1 MRKSVFILFI
11 AVIVG
16 IFATS
21 VRGDDTDLFMT
32 QQPPDALVI
41 LDMSYSMNYDPS
53 GENFYYSPP
62 NRKIDIARKVLF
74 DLLDDNDNGTIDGS
88 DKTSLNAR
96 LGYMRFWM
104 AGGNDDANPMT
115 GTIQVLAPIDSS
127 FDVIWGKVVG
137 LETPLN
143 HYVVDGPAGDGG
155 TPLAA
160 SLAEAKTYFEK
171 YVSDSAAA
179 CRKKFVI
186 LITDGE
192 DTYACNGNGSGDPIK
207 NSGFYG
213 RRMATV
219 QKAKELKAAG
229 IKVFVI
235 GFGGNLPDRLKR
247 TLNWAAKYGG
257 TDNPETNSGDPSAYD
272 PAAYWPADYN
282 DGNCKYAPKKADPAE
297 YLLSGYAFLPQNAS
311 ELATALKSIFG
322 EVVEASYSFGT
333 PSVPSV
339 RLVDQDMVY
348 MGSFEPN
355 STPFWQG
362 HLKAYQLNVDGTL
375 PVDANGKPGEPVWK
389 ASTGDPKLR
398 RIYTVLGD
406 GNSLTEF
413 TIDKLKKEDL
423 GVDTN
428 QDRDKLINHIRGSK
442 DPFDVNRNG
451 NTEEARN
458 WTIGD
463 IFHSS
468 AVVVGS
474 PSPSFED
481 TGYNGTGGF
490 YQSKSTTRTKVIL
503 VGSNDGMLHSFN
515 AATGVEEWA
524 YIPNGVLKQLK
535 KMSEGHIYD
544 HTYYVDSSPKVA
556 DVWFYSDASDTTK
569 STDEWRTV
577 LVCGLRK
584 GGKSYFALDITDTT
598 NPVFLWEFPKS
609 SSTPTL
615 AKLGESWSE
624 PAIGRVKIE
633 VGEKLVE
640 RWVAFV
646 GAGFDRDENDEKGAN
661 TGRGFFVIDIK
672 TGQLLWEFSY
682 DKGKGKD
689 EDEDSKMTHSM
700 AAPPKAVD
708 LNFDGYVDRVYVG
721 DLGGQMWVFD
731 VSFDGVKSKSNSRW
745 TGKRLFMAPK
755 EKQERHPVYYQA
767 SVALDPSGTPWVF
780 FGSGDREYIKEKKNN
795 QDRFYAVKD
804 DERATSPY
812 EEKDLSDVTS
822 TNTYDKTLTKGW
834 FIRLEYEGEK
844 MLARP
849 MVYNRIVYFTTYAF
863 SGTDPCKAAG
873 TGRLY
878 SVEYLS
884 GGGAGNL
891 SVDAYLT
898 GVLSKTSDRFV
909 VTTGPGLPSAP
920 VITISTTGVA
930 SVIVGTVSGQFTSK
944 KALSPPRPN
953 EILYWREVIP

>member
-1 MRKSVFILFI
+1 MVEQITPWRLTWRSCR
-11 AVIVG
+11 AYDYWHSYWRS
-16 IFATS
+16 ACS
-21 VRGDDTDLFMT
+21 CDDECRPGHL
-32 QQPPDALVI
+32 
-41 LDMSYSMNYDPS
+41 
-53 GENFYYSPP
+53 
-62 NRKIDIARKVLF
+62 
-74 DLLDDNDNGTIDGS
+74 
-88 DKTSLNAR
+88 
-96 LGYMRFWM
+96 
-104 AGGNDDANPMT
+104 
-115 GTIQVLAPIDSS
+115 SS
-127 FDVIWGKVVG
+127 F
-137 LETPLN
+137 
-143 HYVVDGPAGDGG
+143 
-155 TPLAA
+155 
-160 SLAEAKTYFEK
+160 
-171 YVSDSAAA
+171 
-179 CRKKFVI
+179 
-186 LITDGE
+186 
-192 DTYACNGNGSGDPIK
+192 
-207 NSGFYG
+207 
-213 RRMATV
+213 
-219 QKAKELKAAG
+219 
-229 IKVFVI
+229 
-235 GFGGNLPDRLKR
+235 
-247 TLNWAAKYGG
+247 
-257 TDNPETNSGDPSAYD
+257 
-272 PAAYWPADYN
+272 
-282 DGNCKYAPKKADPAE
+282 
-297 YLLSGYAFLPQNAS
+297 GYAFLPQNAA
-311 ELATALKSIFG
+311 ELAAALKSIFG

-339 RLVDQDMVY
+339 RLVDQEMVY

-362 HLKAYQLNVDGTL
+362 HLKAYQLQLNGDGVWSV
-375 PVDANGKPGEPVWK
+375 PVDTNGNPANPVWET
-389 ASTGDPKLR
+389 STIAPESR
-398 RIYTVLGD
+398 RIYTVLDD
-406 GNSLTEF
+406 GNALTEF
-413 TIDKLKKEDL
+413 TTTSIKNSDLNVDK
-423 GVDTN
+423 N
-428 QDRDKLINHIRGSK
+428 QDREKLINHIRGSK

-468 AVVVGS
+468 TVVVGS

-490 YQSKSTTRTKVIL
+490 YQSKSARAKVIL
-503 VGSNDGMLHSFN
+503 VGANDGMLHAFN
-515 AATGVEEWA
+515 AATGIEEWA

-569 STDEWRTV
+569 SADEWKTV

-598 NPVFLWEFPKS
+598 NPSFLWEFPS
-609 SSTPTL
+609 PSNTETL
-615 AKLGESWSE
+615 AKMGESWSE

-646 GAGFDRDENDEKGAN
+646 GAGLDPNEKDEKDAN
-661 TGRGFFVIDIK
+661 TGQGFFVIDIK

-682 DKGKGKD
+682 DKGKGEKN
-689 EDEDSKMTHSM
+689 ENNEMTHSM
-700 AAPPKAVD
+700 AAPPRAVD
-708 LNFDGYVDRVYVG
+708 LNFDGYVDRVYIG

-731 VSFDGVKSKSNSRW
+731 VSFDGVRNKSNSGW

-780 FGSGDREYIKEKKNN
+780 FGTGDRENIKVKKNN

-804 DERATSPY
+804 DDARGTTDPKKEGYPY
-812 EEKDLSDVTS
+812 SEKDLTDVTS

-834 FIRLEYEGEK
+834 FIRLVDESEK

-849 MVYNRIVYFTTYAF
+849 MVYNRIVYFTTY
-863 SGTDPCKAAG
+863 SYNGKDPCKAAG

-878 SVEYLS
+878 AVEYQS
-884 GGGAGNL
+884 GGGAADL
-891 SVDAYLT
+891 SADAYLT

-920 VITISTTGVA
+920 VITISTTGVDS
-930 SVIVGTVSGQFTSK
+930 SVIVGTVSGQITSK
-944 KALSPPRPN
+944 KALSPARDN